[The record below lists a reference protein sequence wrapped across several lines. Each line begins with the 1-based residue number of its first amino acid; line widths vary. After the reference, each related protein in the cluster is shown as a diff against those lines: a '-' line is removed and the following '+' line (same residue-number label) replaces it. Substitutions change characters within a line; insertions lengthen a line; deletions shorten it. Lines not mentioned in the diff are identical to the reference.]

1 MATGPGLTVLT
12 GHLADKPPSRLALE
26 LAAARAKVLSVEEI
40 ADRLGDFF
48 RLLSPG
54 SRTGLKIAKG
64 LGMTLAGLFEELERG
79 QEGSKGG

>member
-1 MATGPGLTVLT
+1 VLT

>member
-1 MATGPGLTVLT
+1 M
-12 GHLADKPPSRLALE
+12 
-26 LAAARAKVLSVEEI
+26 LSVEEI

-48 RLLSPG
+48 RLLFQG

-79 QEGSKGG
+79 QEGFKGG